1 MVEESVLRFADMRA
15 QSFAAQ
21 AQEPNVVG
29 SEAAAWRRDHPGCDG
44 SPGSRHTLGILM
56 TDNVGHI
63 SNVQSLLWTRQRSHE
78 AKSFSTDRW
87 GSARANVDREST
99 NLDYRTKKE
108 K

>member
-1 MVEESVLRFADMRA
+1 M
-15 QSFAAQ
+15 
-21 AQEPNVVG
+21 G
-29 SEAAAWRRDHPGCDG
+29 
-44 SPGSRHTLGILM
+44 HTHRMTGILM

-87 GSARANVDREST
+87 GSARANADREST